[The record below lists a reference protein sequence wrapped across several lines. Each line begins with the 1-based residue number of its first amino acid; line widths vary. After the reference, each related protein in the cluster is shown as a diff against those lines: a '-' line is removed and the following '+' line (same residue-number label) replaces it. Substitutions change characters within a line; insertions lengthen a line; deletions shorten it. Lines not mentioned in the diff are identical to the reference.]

1 LFERRERGI
10 GDLGV
15 FLGGGQAGLIGELA
29 LLGRLSAGAERQ
41 TSDNN

>member
-15 FLGGGQAGLIGELA
+15 GELA
-29 LLGRLSAGAERQ
+29 LLGRLSAGGERQ